1 MKIGMNGSNIKLP
14 ADLEPKLPFLL
25 WALSMALILFG
36 FMIAPPSRSAPQS
49 WWTKTLTLLVN
60 LIRVSSLPLMK
71 PVRKMVL
78 EIVDVAV
85 P

>member
-1 MKIGMNGSNIKLP
+1 M
-14 ADLEPKLPFLL
+14 D
-25 WALSMALILFG
+25 
-36 FMIAPPSRSAPQS
+36 
-49 WWTKTLTLLVN
+49 KTLALLVN
-60 LIRVSSLPLMK
+60 LIHLSSLPLMK